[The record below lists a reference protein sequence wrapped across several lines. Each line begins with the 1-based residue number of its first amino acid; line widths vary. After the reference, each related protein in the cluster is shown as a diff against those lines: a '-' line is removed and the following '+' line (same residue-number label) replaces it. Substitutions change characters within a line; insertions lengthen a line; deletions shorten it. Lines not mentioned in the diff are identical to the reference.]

1 MPKITVAIPKYS
13 HHKASGQAVVNI
25 CGKDH
30 YLGPWKSEVS
40 KLEYDRLITEWI
52 VAGRP
57 SIRSQSPSH
66 RTVKQLILAFWEHA
80 QKYYVKN
87 GRPTGSAD
95 NFKIALRFL
104 RQLYGHRP
112 ASEFGPRA
120 LKAVRTKMV
129 EANHS
134 RRYINDNVERIRQ
147 MFRWAASEELIPV
160 EIYNSLKPVQALPK
174 GRGLARENQPIMPV
188 DDAVVDATVLFL
200 SRVVAAMVRFQRL
213 TGARPGEVCV
223 LRPGDIDRSE
233 DIWWFVPQ
241 EHKTEHHGRER
252 VITIGLRAQEILRP
266 YLDRDDD
273 AYCFSPQD
281 SEEQRRAKQHAA
293 RKTPHHGHR
302 PGTNCKASPKRRPK
316 ERYTNDSYRRA
327 IHRACDAAFPPTKE
341 LPDEEVKKWKS
352 KHRWSPNQL
361 RHSAATEIRKRFGL
375 EAASVVLGHSNP
387 SVTLVY
393 AERNLQQ
400 AADIM
405 REMG

>member
-30 YLGPWKSEVS
+30 YLGPWKSKAS
-40 KLEYDRLITEWI
+40 QLEYDRLITEWI
-52 VAGRP
+52 AAGRP
-57 SIRSQSPSH
+57 SIRTQSPSQ
-66 RTVKQLILAFWEHA
+66 RTVKELILAFWEHA
-80 QKYYVKN
+80 QTYYVKN

-112 ASEFGPRA
+112 AAEFGPLA

-147 MFRWAASEELIPV
+147 MFRWAASEELIPM

-174 GRGLARENQPIMPV
+174 GRGLARENRPIMPV
-188 DDAVVDATVLFL
+188 DDAVVDATVPFL
-200 SRVVAAMVRFQRL
+200 SPVVAAMVRLQRL

-252 VITIGLRAQEILRP
+252 VITIGLSSSFAL
-266 YLDRDDD
+266 LGTDLGMKKAVRDNGD
-273 AYCFSPQD
+273 
-281 SEEQRRAKQHAA
+281 
-293 RKTPHHGHR
+293 
-302 PGTNCKASPKRRPK
+302 
-316 ERYTNDSYRRA
+316 
-327 IHRACDAAFPPTKE
+327 
-341 LPDEEVKKWKS
+341 
-352 KHRWSPNQL
+352 
-361 RHSAATEIRKRFGL
+361 
-375 EAASVVLGHSNP
+375 
-387 SVTLVY
+387 
-393 AERNLQQ
+393 
-400 AADIM
+400 
-405 REMG
+405 